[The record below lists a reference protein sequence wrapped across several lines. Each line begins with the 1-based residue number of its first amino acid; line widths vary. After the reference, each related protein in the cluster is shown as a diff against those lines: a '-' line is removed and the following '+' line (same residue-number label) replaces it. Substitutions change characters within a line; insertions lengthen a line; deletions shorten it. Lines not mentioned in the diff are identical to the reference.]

1 MGQSPKP
8 VCQKALFQWIT
19 TRRSELFGAF
29 LLLLIS
35 ALAASPLQEA
45 WLAGDRDQCELIV
58 SQGCTEAERLLVRS
72 LSVKDPEA
80 VLNYMR
86 SISSLDG
93 PEWVRRDALT
103 HLCDH
108 FCVTEDADSLAF
120 WRSRFEIVLDDDYSC
135 ALSNA
140 STLAWSVQVGAFSS
154 EANAAKALKK
164 LKDAGI
170 TVHVIRDDRIYR
182 ALGGHFDSKRDAK
195 RAGRDWK
202 ERGLI
207 EDYRPY
213 RQEER
218 K

>member
-8 VCQKALFQWIT
+8 VCQKAMFQWIT
-19 TRRSELFGAF
+19 TRRGELFGAF
-29 LLLLIS
+29 LLLLLP
-35 ALAASPLQEA
+35 ALVASPLQDA
-45 WLAGDRDQCELIV
+45 WLAGDQIQCELLV

-72 LSVKDPEA
+72 HSVKDPA
-80 VLNYMR
+80 AILNYMR
-86 SISSLDG
+86 SISSLEG
-93 PEWVRRDALT
+93 PEWVRREALT

-108 FCVTEDADSLAF
+108 FCITGEEDSLAF
-120 WRSRFEIVLDDDYSC
+120 WRSRFEVVLDDDYSC
-135 ALSNA
+135 ALS
-140 STLAWSVQVGAFSS
+140 STTSLAWSVQVGAFSS

-164 LKDAGI
+164 LKDAGVA
-170 TVHVIRDDRIYR
+170 VHVIRDGRIHR
-182 ALGGHFDSKRDAK
+182 ALAGHFDSKREAK

-202 ERGLI
+202 DKCLV